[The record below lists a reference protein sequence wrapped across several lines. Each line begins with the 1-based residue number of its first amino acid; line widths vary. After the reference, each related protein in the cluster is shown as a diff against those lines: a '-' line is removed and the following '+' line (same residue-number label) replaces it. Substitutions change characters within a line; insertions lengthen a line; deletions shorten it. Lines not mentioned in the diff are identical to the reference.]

1 MKKPFK
7 FLLFVSLLFILLFS
21 GTLGASAASKG
32 FVTKKNGYTY
42 YYKANGTRKTGWLQK
57 GSSWYYFRKKKDSG
71 GPKYSMV
78 TGFYKVKGNTYYFSS
93 SGKMRTGWRTIKG
106 NIYYFKKSGG
116 KGTKGRMYTGL
127 KKIGGYYFY
136 FNSSGKMQTGWQT
149 ISGRRYYFKK
159 KGSQGKRG
167 HSYTGWT
174 TLSNKKYYFAKK
186 GYVKTGFQTI
196 SGKKYYFN
204 SKGVMQTGWVTVSGK
219 KYYLNSK
226 GVVQTGFQTISGKKY
241 YFNSKG
247 VMQTGW
253 MTVSGKKYY
262 LNSGGVVQ
270 TGWKTIDGKKYYFD
284 SNGVMAVSTT
294 VNGIKI
300 GSDGVAATKTVL
312 IVAGHGQGD
321 PGATSTIAGAY
332 YQESTLTREFANI
345 VYDKLVSSSKPVNAV
360 MYDQN
365 YDWYKVNGGA
375 AGPKITWSDYDFIL
389 EIHFNA
395 TEESSKDLKGNG
407 SYKGMGIYVHSSNS
421 DTKIDKAILSAV
433 KSKTG
438 FKIWGGGS
446 GIFIDSSLRN
456 PRLAE
461 ENSVSYGLLETCFID
476 DKDDM
481 DFYNARKYE
490 MATGVVNGIIE
501 GLGL

>member
-1 MKKPFK
+1 MKKTVKLLVLASLLLIGVFSCT
-7 FLLFVSLLFILLFS
+7 LFVQ
-21 GTLGASAASKG
+21 ASSKG
-32 FVTKKNGYTY
+32 FVTKKNGFTY
-42 YYKANGTRKTGWLQK
+42 YYKANGSRKTGWLQK

-78 TGFYKVKGNTYYFSS
+78 TGFYKVKGKTFYFSS

-106 NIYYFKKSGG
+106 NIYYFKKSGA
-116 KGTKGRMYTGL
+116 KETKGRMSTGL
-127 KKIGGYYFY
+127 KKIGGYYYY
-136 FNSSGKMQTGWQT
+136 FNSSGKLQTGWQT
-149 ISGRRYYFKK
+149 ISGKRYYFKK
-159 KGSQGKRG
+159 SGSAGKRG
-167 HSYTGWT
+167 HSYTGWK

-186 GYVKTGFQTI
+186 GYAKTGFQTI

-204 SKGVMQTGWVTVSGK
+204 SKGVMQTGWITVSGK
-219 KYYLNSK
+219 KYHLNSS
-226 GVVQTGFQTISGKKY
+226 GVVQTGWQTIGGKKY

-247 VMQTGW
+247 VM
-253 MTVSGKKYY
+253 
-262 LNSGGVVQ
+262 
-270 TGWKTIDGKKYYFD
+270 
-284 SNGVMAVSTT
+284 AVSTT
-294 VNGIKI
+294 VNGVKI
-300 GSDGVAATKTVL
+300 GSDGVAVTKNVL

-321 PGATSTIAGAY
+321 PGATSTISGTK
-332 YQESTLTREFANI
+332 YQESSLTREFANI
-345 VYDKLVSSSKPVNAV
+345 VYDKLSSSSKPVNAI
-360 MYDQN
+360 MYNQN

-375 AGPKITWSDYDFIL
+375 SGPKITWSDYDFIL

-395 TEESSKDLKGNG
+395 TEDSSKDLKGNG
-407 SYKGMGIYVHSSNS
+407 SYKGMGIYVHSGKS

-446 GIFIDSSLRN
+446 GIFTNSSLRN

-461 ENSVSYGLLETCFID
+461 ENGVSYGLLETCFID

-490 MATGVVNGIIE
+490 MATGVVNGIIS